1 MASRSVAMSEPSAAS
16 WLAAI
21 VESSD
26 DAIVSK
32 TLDGTI
38 TSWNPAAERLFCYT
52 AEEVI
57 GHPVSILAPPDRENE
72 MPAVTRDGRCRHQLR
87 PVSATDAPR
96 PLLGVV
102 GEV

>member
-1 MASRSVAMSEPSAAS
+1 MASRSRAVRESLTAG

-38 TSWNPAAERLFCYT
+38 TSWNPAAERLFGYT
-52 AEEVI
+52 AAEVI
-57 GHPVSILAPPDRENE
+57 GRPVSLLAAPDRANE
-72 MPAVTRDGRCRHQLR
+72 MPAILERIRR
-87 PVSATDAPR
+87 
-96 PLLGVV
+96 
-102 GEV
+102 GEKVEH